1 MIMVDKR
8 EKKPR
13 RPLTLEQRVFALKL
27 LSTGLS
33 ARKTAAAMGVGR
45 SQIQEIFK
53 HRDEIMADWQSDN
66 VNPDRKRKSRKT
78 GNEEIN
84 TMCLKWYHEAVAN
97 GYSVS
102 GPVLQQKALELAV
115 QLGIPSF
122 KASNGWLES
131 FRKRHMIVTAG
142 QVSKSTSG
150 DKKGKSSKDGM
161 DVDSLEEALFATDKV
176 KNLDDSYIQEH
187 VDRALNALDMSKD
200 EPKDIAFGHDFS
212 AVNTN
217 EHLKEYMNK
226 HSVVEDCKPGNHA
239 GKQSESYAG
248 QNVSE
253 ANHNVVSNTIS
264 SSNHEE
270 RTSVSNVSGIYAYR
284 SSVSEYMANEN
295 ILPGNTANVNNTNSE
310 KRDCIQTALANLAY
324 ATESLL
330 YQTEG
335 AEKPNKEGVADRMT

>member
-1 MIMVDKR
+1 
-8 EKKPR
+8 
-13 RPLTLEQRVFALKL
+13 
-27 LSTGLS
+27 
-33 ARKTAAAMGVGR
+33 MGVGR